1 MDERLGP
8 VNEVVAGNRTGGPER
23 VIDEVETRIADLP
36 GQRFDDLEQIL
47 PFEARDA
54 IVNGYTKMAGF
65 ATEQVS

>member
-1 MDERLGP
+1 MLAHALEHVGHRG
-8 VNEVVAGNRTGGPER
+8 RTTGDLQAHELANA
-23 VIDEVETRIADLP
+23 ADLP